1 MRSNLAY
8 WAGLT
13 ACAGILAVAWI
24 LTDELAGW
32 VSLPLLMALASGGLL
47 IAREKTAAGASVVAG
62 LACTL
67 HAGVLLAGGAKE
79 APLLAGYLL
88 SALVL
93 SACGLA
99 LRKATQAGG
108 PLSPTTDGP
117 HQLG

>member
-8 WAGLT
+8 WAALA

-32 VSLPLLMALASGGLL
+32 VTLPLLMALMAGGLL
-47 IAREKTAAGASVVAG
+47 VARERTAAGASVVSG
-62 LACTL
+62 FACTA
-67 HAGVLLAGGAKE
+67 HAVFLLTGGAKE
-79 APLLAGYLL
+79 VSLVAGYLL

-93 SACGLA
+93 AACGFA
-99 LRKATQAGG
+99 LRTTVDASG
-108 PLSPTTDGP
+108 PLSATTDGP